1 MNISSIGSLTA
12 GQQKADTVE
21 PTAEQRKAARDFEA
35 IFLRQMLSGLE
46 KSSGLSGSG
55 KSTGAEIFGSMMV
68 GALADTAAEGG
79 GIGLSELILKAMLPP
94 SAPVKPDLTAAGAS
108 HAGVSRGATLPSAS
122 TAAPEATATGSTP
135 EASLPIRSAPVG
147 APSGGLTEAPPGLM
161 VVGRRGLAHDGVLD
175 RGNHLGSDFEDAV
188 SEVAGGAGMFR
199 EGGRR

>member
-21 PTAEQRKAARDFEA
+21 PTAEQRKAAKDFEA

-55 KSTGAEIFGSMMV
+55 KSSGAEIFGSMMV

-94 SAPVKPDLTAAGAS
+94 SAQAKPDLQAASTSQAGTS
-108 HAGVSRGATLPSAS
+108 HGVTLPSAP
-122 TAAPEATATGSTP
+122 TAAIEAAQSGATPDS
-135 EASLPIRSAPVG
+135 SLPIRSARIG
-147 APSGGLTEAPPGLM
+147 APGRGLTEANPGHMLD
-161 VVGRRGLAHDGVLD
+161 VPRGVAFGG
-175 RGNHLGSDFEDAV
+175 GN
-188 SEVAGGAGMFR
+188 R
-199 EGGRR
+199 P